1 MGCGAKGGFLANL
14 LISQIVTR
22 QVGPLDLLVEG
33 GECVCVSGASGSGKS
48 LLLRAIADLD
58 PHEGELRLG
67 DTRACDVPAPAW
79 RRRVGML
86 PAESSWWYPLVGE
99 HFAEPAR
106 VEWAALGF
114 EAGVADWQVARLST
128 GERQRLA
135 LLRLLQN
142 RPEVLLLDEPTASL
156 DKIGVER
163 VEALVADYA
172 RKRGAPVIWVSHDAE
187 QIARVADRHFEL
199 REGGLRELTAA

>member
-1 MGCGAKGGFLANL
+1 MGVGAKGGVLANL
-14 LISQIVTR
+14 QLEQLLTR
-22 QVGPLDLLVEG
+22 HVGPLDLLVSG

-58 PHEGELRLG
+58 PHAGDLRLG
-67 DTRACDVPAPAW
+67 DTRACELPAPAW
-79 RRRVGML
+79 RRRVAL
-86 PAESSWWYPLVGE
+86 CPAESSWWYPLVGE

-114 EAGVADWQVARLST
+114 EAGVADWEVARLSS

-142 RPEVLLLDEPTASL
+142 HPEVLLLDEPTASL
-156 DKIGVER
+156 DKIGVQR

-172 RKRGAPVIWVSHDAE
+172 RQQGAAVIWVSHDAG
-187 QIARVADRHFEL
+187 QIARVAQRHFEL
-199 REGGLRELTAA
+199 RDGALHELVAA